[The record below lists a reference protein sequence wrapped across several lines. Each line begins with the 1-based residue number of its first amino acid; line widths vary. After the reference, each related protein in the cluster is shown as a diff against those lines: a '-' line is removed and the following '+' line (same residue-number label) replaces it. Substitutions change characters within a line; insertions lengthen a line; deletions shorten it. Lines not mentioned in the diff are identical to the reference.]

1 MVRSKP
7 KQAPSKKQSRGVDFK
22 KIKRK
27 IGRKLPPP
35 KNATNVQIK
44 SKAIVLPEQSLASD
58 RSGLA
63 VSKKGLTLKELLQQ
77 SSHHNPKIRKVALI
91 GIRDLALKFRSE
103 IKIHKLAIIQKVRER
118 ICDNDAVIRE
128 ELHNLLKKVIFPIL
142 KEDLNGPLVSS
153 IMAYVFN
160 AMTHLSVD
168 VRLMAFKFFDLVVL
182 NCPSSF
188 LLYAEKVLDNYGD
201 ILRNNQIYL
210 QDKSKLKTAL
220 AGLVHCLSLLS
231 SFNEKKPSYDQ
242 KTEGWKPLH
251 AFESKIPDKHL
262 GISSII
268 NKLESLVPI
277 LISCFQELTG
287 LIRATPVLDAV
298 TFDCILSL
306 LQSIN
311 LAAEYAI
318 YRMGFHQGLGIS
330 YNSQDMMRKTENN
343 VLVLLKKFLEGF
355 PIYPIH
361 NSSEMIDDRYF
372 ILNVKIT
379 EIFFHMSKWIDD
391 DASLMERF
399 LIFIENA
406 LAGQICNNV
415 RSLKMLQ
422 ENYLT
427 RLVPFIPGLVS
438 QMMSHWKVRLLQAF
452 TVTFKDLKVNSK
464 LNTACL
470 SAIEEMLLPGQK
482 QNNLPPDFFSSD
494 ILSFQVTWMRE
505 LPELL
510 LRLGDK
516 EPSMSKVILNLQLRI
531 GQCSLVKSYLA
542 QEYDSMQIPLSQF
555 FCTFIDNGDLHY
567 GPFDKLPRDC
577 QELAVSCLYY
587 FSCFNPLLLKS
598 LTLCFLNCHVDSS
611 ILLRIIEVL
620 HSSFKAGHVQIADQL
635 CFLITIIAR
644 LKVFPEKSYYR
655 KEDDKF
661 SNRKTFQAITAAI
674 CSSVTQMGDNGM
686 IFKLLLPIIL
696 KEMSTKPPLD
706 NMYAMLKMVVMLDSK
721 PTRLPEEFMGTLGH
735 SLCSYL
741 IAAAFILVEN
751 NDEMHNQQMLMCQ
764 YFIQPCILLFIG
776 SEKLLNLVLG
786 LLDSAVVE
794 YDQAPFSHSGAES
807 MFELSN
813 RVQAVAS
820 ILIIMHKHVRL
831 HPRLSSSRAA
841 IKTILQKIHGLQ
853 PSKEKSM
860 NLEERHRI
868 QCTFDQ
874 LQTETNKLHC
884 WNNEDLL

>member
-251 AFESKIPDKHL
+251 AFDSKIPDKHL

-268 NKLESLVPI
+268 NKLEGLVPI

-287 LIRATPVLDAV
+287 LIRAMPVLDAV

-415 RSLKMLQ
+415 RSRKMLQ
-422 ENYLT
+422 ENYLI

-438 QMMSHWKVRLLQAF
+438 QMMSHWKVRLLQ
-452 TVTFKDLKVNSK
+452 
-464 LNTACL
+464 
-470 SAIEEMLLPGQK
+470 
-482 QNNLPPDFFSSD
+482 
-494 ILSFQVTWMRE
+494 
-505 LPELL
+505 
-510 LRLGDK
+510 
-516 EPSMSKVILNLQLRI
+516 
-531 GQCSLVKSYLA
+531 CSPVKSYLA
-542 QEYDSMQIPLSQF
+542 QEYDSMQIPLAQF

-577 QELAVSCLYY
+577 QELA
-587 FSCFNPLLLKS
+587 
-598 LTLCFLNCHVDSS
+598 
-611 ILLRIIEVL
+611 
-620 HSSFKAGHVQIADQL
+620 
-635 CFLITIIAR
+635 
-644 LKVFPEKSYYR
+644 
-655 KEDDKF
+655 
-661 SNRKTFQAITAAI
+661 
-674 CSSVTQMGDNGM
+674 
-686 IFKLLLPIIL
+686 
-696 KEMSTKPPLD
+696 STKPPLD

-794 YDQAPFSHSGAES
+794 YDIAPFSHSGAES

-831 HPRLSSSRAA
+831 HLRLSSSRAA

-853 PSKEKSM
+853 SSKEKSM

-868 QCTFDQ
+868 RCTFDQ
-874 LQTETNKLHC
+874 LRTETNKLHC